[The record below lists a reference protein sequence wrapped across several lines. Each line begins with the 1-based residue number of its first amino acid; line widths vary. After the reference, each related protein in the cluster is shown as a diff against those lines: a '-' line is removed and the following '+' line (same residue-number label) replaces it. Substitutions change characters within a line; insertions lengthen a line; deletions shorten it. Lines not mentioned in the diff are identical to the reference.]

1 MTIIPYTNKYKPL
14 VFVNHSL
21 SHAPSCADSN
31 PHDMANKS
39 WQRDNQRMSTASE
52 HPFIAVDW
60 GHHSFRAALVAP
72 DGEILDELAEP
83 RGVLSFK
90 KGEFANYLIATC
102 ARFTKAGGY
111 FYLLSG
117 MVGSQQALAEV
128 PYCPCPATAA
138 HLALMVGW
146 AVKDRVA
153 IVPGVRSEYFD
164 VMRGEETQVFGA
176 AAVLGLQNALMVLPG
191 THSKWVNLEDGA
203 IVGFNTFM
211 TGEISRLLAQH
222 SSLAQYLPAV
232 DTATPLHQ
240 EAFVQGIEHATT
252 SESLLN
258 TAFSVYVKSQF
269 KQLSPAQAA
278 SYLSGLVIGEEL
290 VSMQLDP
297 DSEVI
302 VVGTQALCERY
313 SLALAHLQVPSRTL
327 GTQTAW
333 AGLHSIYTQM
343 NFKRA

>member
-1 MTIIPYTNKYKPL
+1 
-14 VFVNHSL
+14 
-21 SHAPSCADSN
+21 
-31 PHDMANKS
+31 
-39 WQRDNQRMSTASE
+39 MSIASE

-60 GHHSFRAALVAP
+60 GNDSFRAALVAP

-102 ARFTKAGGY
+102 ARFTRAGGY
-111 FYLLSG
+111 LYLLSG
-117 MVGSQQALAEV
+117 MVGSQRGLAEV
-128 PYCPCPATAA
+128 PHCPCPATAG

-176 AAVLGLQNALMVLPG
+176 AAALGVQDALMVLPG
-191 THSKWVNLEDGA
+191 AHSKWVSLEDGA

-211 TGEISRLLAQH
+211 TGEIHNLLAQH
-222 SSLAQYLPAV
+222 SSLAHCLPATETATSTATN
-232 DTATPLHQ
+232 TATPLDK

-258 TAFSVYVKSQF
+258 TAFSVQVKSQF
-269 KQLSPAQAA
+269 KQLNPAQAA

-297 DSEVI
+297 GGEV
-302 VVGTQALCERY
+302 VVVSTQALGERY
-313 SLALAHLQVPSRTL
+313 MLALAHLQVPSRIL